1 MTSSTDLTS
10 KKGQVSLT
18 LHLSEQELKELH
30 ELVFLHI
37 DEKKLEQT
45 LEDVK
50 QVYEIVSKE
59 NFEENYTHFKTL
71 FDIQA
76 ILGNA
81 WRSSLNTRNGC
92 HCQNQHGTAYL
103 K

>member
-10 KKGQVSLT
+10 KKGQVALT

-30 ELVFLHI
+30 ELIFLHI
-37 DEKKLEQT
+37 DEKGLKRT
-45 LEDVK
+45 LSDIK
-50 QVYEIVSKE
+50 QVYENTSKD

-71 FDIQA
+71 FDIQV

-81 WRSSLNTRNGC
+81 WRKSLK
-92 HCQNQHGTAYL
+92 QSL
-103 K
+103 KNEGVNI